1 VLQTLSDFLQS
12 DTAPWFRSIISGHLS
27 RVPLREDGVLQTIV
41 FIAAQFAPS
50 LGQNDQPPSLSGP
63 PITIQ
68 AIMQISKLLS
78 SVPQSMD
85 PLTYFHNIAPKL
97 LVLMDGNDPDLKK
110 TAAYVVGN
118 GILGKR
124 AYGVPGTVGHS
135 IFVEP
140 AFKAITATLDA
151 SSRKWLKSSI
161 NLNKD
166 ECLCDT
172 AQLEDG
178 ILVSESELLV
188 ALERITL
195 LTLQQPDP
203 GLVKRLIHPILLPL
217 WGLACYAEEQGN
229 SGWYVKVLSLLQT
242 YFSISAGTHPLIK
255 IIENLLWNGGPSWT
269 YTRGP
274 TGGISLTERSSA
286 ELDFIQ
292 LVGSLD
298 RRANS
303 FTRLLGSDPQ
313 SEERTCDVFLYVSET
328 WLGAAPNSDSSIQL
342 NISRHE
348 AESKLIAKK
357 LVSTKIAEKLL
368 ESFQDT
374 LSRHPLR
381 VLGLVKQLI
390 ESESDYCRN
399 ANERKK
405 SEGPSLASLV
415 NIVAHE
421 DTGISM
427 ESNRV
432 DSAESLSASFSLL
445 STILASPGFFMSEDL
460 RPMLEGIKTQ
470 LSQLVPYL
478 PAALSQ
484 AGTTTAMLLEIHL
497 SSLDGKQ
504 ESKSTSLPTA
514 DLDIHRQALRNIST
528 SLPPVQAEGLALL
541 SNLIIKSSPV
551 LDIPS
556 TLSLLLSLV
565 TEPST
570 TKAAATEEFIYLPA
584 IKSLGLLAS
593 KHPRTVIKTLVD
605 LYADRNE
612 ERSINQRLKIGE
624 SLLRTIQD
632 LGGEALA
639 LVDEAAKLIGEGM
652 ISVAGRRARKSK
664 AQKARKLQL
673 DQERRK
679 REREE
684 RESVMPPG
692 WKISAPASLKDE
704 FEASSSSPSS
714 LFFDYDD
721 PDAEKPEQ
729 AAVSADILS
738 SWAAGAAGDLEPD
751 DLRIRASAIS
761 ILGTAVQTNLMALG
775 PSIASSTV
783 DLALATLTHEPGPE
797 SAILRR
803 ASVVLL
809 LDVLKAIDSAHETR
823 RSGDIGF
830 GFSFIADGN
839 ASTDVNET
847 YGPTTIGNI
856 PTMLRTL
863 NFVES
868 QETDDIVRGH
878 IRVLIE
884 SLEAWME
891 RSLLWGIG
899 SYRGGKRLELGKR
912 IAGLNIDPL
921 ACEDNQRKPKIEEI
935 E

>member
-1 VLQTLSDFLQS
+1 M
-12 DTAPWFRSIISGHLS
+12 
-27 RVPLREDGVLQTIV
+27 QTIV

-50 LGQNDQPPSLSGP
+50 LGQNDQLPSSSGP

-78 SVPQSMD
+78 SVPHSMD
-85 PLTYFHNIAPKL
+85 PVTYFHNIAPEL

-124 AYGVPGTVGHS
+124 AYGVPGTIGHS

-140 AFKAITATLDA
+140 AFKAITATLDV
-151 SSRKWLKSSI
+151 SSRKWLRSYT
-161 NLNKD
+161 NFDGD

-172 AQLEDG
+172 AKLEEG
-178 ILVSESELLV
+178 ILVSERELLV

-195 LTLQQPDP
+195 LTLQRPDP

-229 SGWYVKVLSLLQT
+229 SEWYNKVLSLLQT
-242 YFSISAGTHPLIK
+242 YFNISANTHPLIK
-255 IIENLLWNGGPSWT
+255 IIENLLWDGGPSWT

-274 TGGISLTERSSA
+274 TGGVSLKERSSI
-286 ELDFIQ
+286 ELDFTQ

-298 RRANS
+298 RRANG
-303 FTRLLGSDPQ
+303 FTKLLSSDPQ
-313 SEERTCDVFLYVSET
+313 SDERTCDVFLYVSET
-328 WLGAAPNSDSSIQL
+328 WLRAVPNRDSSIQL
-342 NISRHE
+342 NILQHE
-348 AESKLIAKK
+348 AESEFTTKK
-357 LVSTKIAEKLL
+357 IISTKIAEKLL

-374 LSRHPLR
+374 LSRHPLK

-390 ESESDYCRN
+390 ESESNYCRN
-399 ANERKK
+399 ANDKRKQ
-405 SEGPSLASLV
+405 SQETGGPSLASLV

-421 DTGISM
+421 DTDLSV

-445 STILASPGFFMSEDL
+445 SSILASPGFSMSEDL

-470 LSQLVPYL
+470 LSHLVPYL
-478 PAALSQ
+478 PTTLSQ
-484 AGTTTAMLLEIHL
+484 PGATAAMLLDIHL
-497 SSLDGKQ
+497 SSLDGNQ
-504 ESKSTSLPTA
+504 ESKSISLHTA
-514 DLDIHRQALRNIST
+514 DFDIHRQALRNIST
-528 SLPPVQAEGLALL
+528 TLPPVQAEGLALL

-556 TLSLLLSLV
+556 TLSLLVSLI
-565 TEPST
+565 TEPSSE
-570 TKAAATEEFIYLPA
+570 AAATEEFIYLHA

-593 KHPRTVIKTLVD
+593 KHPRTVINTLVD
-605 LYADRNE
+605 LYADRDE
-612 ERSINQRLKIGE
+612 DRTIDQRLKIGE

-632 LGGEALA
+632 LGEA
-639 LVDEAAKLIGEGM
+639 LVDEAAKVIGEGM

-664 AQKARKLQL
+664 AQEARKLQL
-673 DQERRK
+673 DKERRK

-684 RESVMPPG
+684 RESAMPSG
-692 WKISAPASLKDE
+692 WKISAPALLNDE
-704 FEASSSSPSS
+704 FESPS
-714 LFFDYDD
+714 LLDYDS
-721 PDAEKPEQ
+721 DAENPEK
-729 AAVSADILS
+729 AAVSAEILS
-738 SWAAGAAGDLEPD
+738 AWAVGATVDLEPD
-751 DLRIRASAIS
+751 DLRLRASAMS
-761 ILGTAVQTNLMALG
+761 ILGTAIQTNLMALG
-775 PSIASSTV
+775 PSIASSTI

-809 LDVLKAIDSAHETR
+809 LDIIKVLDSTQETR

-830 GFSFIADGN
+830 GFSFTADN
-839 ASTDVNET
+839 ASIDISET
-847 YGPTTIGNI
+847 YGPATIGNI

-891 RSLLWGIG
+891 KSLLWGIG
-899 SYRGGKRLELGKR
+899 SHRDGKGKLRLELGGK
-912 IAGLNIDPL
+912 IAGLNVDPL
-921 ACEDNQRKPKIEEI
+921 AYQDGQRKPKIEEV